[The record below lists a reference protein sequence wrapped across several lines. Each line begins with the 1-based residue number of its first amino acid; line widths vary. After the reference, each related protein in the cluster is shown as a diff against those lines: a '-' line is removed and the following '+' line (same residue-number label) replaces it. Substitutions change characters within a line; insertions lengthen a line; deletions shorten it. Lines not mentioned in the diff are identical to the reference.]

1 MVSLQ
6 EMKDHQQHNSKL
18 NEYSFAALLQALT
31 DPDKEIKEPNRSA
44 IKKVHMIPK
53 NVNVCKIYSDSKHV
67 YAAVNFYEGDIVE
80 MCPSQ
85 LVTKSALYDN
95 NVRKMVFEVDKDN
108 TYVIPFGYCQYY
120 DLSDE
125 YKTPNVD
132 YIWDPNIN
140 TIVIKALRK
149 IKAGDILVL
158 NA

>member
-1 MVSLQ
+1 M
-6 EMKDHQQHNSKL
+6 
-18 NEYSFAALLQALT
+18 F
-31 DPDKEIKEPNRSA
+31 
-44 IKKVHMIPK
+44 
-53 NVNVCKIYSDSKHV
+53 
-67 YAAVNFYEGDIVE
+67 
-80 MCPSQ
+80 PSQ

-149 IKAGDILVL
+149 IKAGEILVL